1 MIDKRK
7 FAKTV
12 FDENIEAFV
21 VWIIFLNLSSILI
34 YSAKKTQIVLPL
46 AEKVKNLA
54 KYSDFLNI
62 FLKKKL
68 LVLLEII
75 KLNQHAMKF

>member
-1 MIDKRK
+1 MIDKKK

-21 VWIIFLNLSSILI
+21 VWITFLDLSSILI
-34 YSAKKTQIVLPL
+34 YSAKKTQMVLPL
-46 AEKVKNLA
+46 AKKVKNLA
-54 KYSDFLNI
+54 KYSDFLNV

-68 LVLLEII
+68 LRLLKIT
-75 KLNQHAMKF
+75 KLN